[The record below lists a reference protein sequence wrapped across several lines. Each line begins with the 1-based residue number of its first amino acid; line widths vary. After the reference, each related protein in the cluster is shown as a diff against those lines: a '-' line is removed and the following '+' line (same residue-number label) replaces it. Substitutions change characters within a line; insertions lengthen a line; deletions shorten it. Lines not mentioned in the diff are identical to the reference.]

1 MNENRKR
8 KLLGRG
14 VVHRR
19 VVVTVRLSSAMKR
32 ALKRVSDDQRR
43 SMNAQVMMFIEEGI
57 RSYDEV

>member
-1 MNENRKR
+1 
-8 KLLGRG
+8 
-14 VVHRR
+14 
-19 VVVTVRLSSAMKR
+19 MKR